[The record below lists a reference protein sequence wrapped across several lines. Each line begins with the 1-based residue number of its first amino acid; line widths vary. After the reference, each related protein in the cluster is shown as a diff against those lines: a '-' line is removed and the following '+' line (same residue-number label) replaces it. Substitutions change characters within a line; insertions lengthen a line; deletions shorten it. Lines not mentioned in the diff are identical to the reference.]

1 MKSITLHLSPAHRR
15 AIKSAAKLAR
25 HLYPAFSDPPVA
37 VQAVGICAHLLVS
50 ADGRAMLNLQL
61 PVKGGERSPEIIV
74 GARSLA
80 ELAGP
85 SVVISE
91 DGNDVVVSANGV
103 QRSAKPAVT
112 PSSFNGTAGQARA
125 TVELLGDPAGAV
137 SWVSRAIGS
146 KEQVALRPMLGCI
159 RLVRSSES
167 EIIAEATD
175 SYRLHETR
183 IAIETEYPT
192 RFDNIVDATAFR
204 LVLEIAE
211 TMGRPISMVSS
222 EEAVQIRAPGMTATI
237 ACEFGTW
244 PPTDEVW
251 PAFESCGHVRAA
263 RLEKRIR
270 QLVRPIPPSR
280 RSIRLELRREGSS
293 MHALDKFDQVATAG
307 ISDVLSWNRDDL
319 DLEFDPAFLC
329 DALAANEE
337 AEIHATEPDKPIVVM
352 AGARKALVMPRYE
365 RRR

>member
-1 MKSITLHLSPAHRR
+1 MKSITLQLSPACRR
-15 AIKSAAKLAR
+15 AIKTVAKLAR
-25 HLYPAFSDPPVA
+25 HLYPALSDPPVVLEA
-37 VQAVGICAHLLVS
+37 LGQRARLFFGAGGRVS
-50 ADGRAMLNLQL
+50 GSLDLAIE
-61 PVKGGERSPEIIV
+61 GEQRCPEVAV

-80 ELAGP
+80 ELAAP
-85 SVVISE
+85 SLVVTE
-91 DGNDVVVSANGV
+91 DGDDVTVSANGV
-103 QRSAKPAVT
+103 RRSAKP
-112 PSSFNGTAGQARA
+112 PFSIDSFAISVGQLATTA
-125 TVELLGDPAGAV
+125 ELLGDPAGSAA
-137 SWVSRAIGS
+137 WVSRAIGS
-146 KEQVALRPMLGCI
+146 KAERELRPMLGCMRLTLFYDSHI
-159 RLVRSSES
+159 RAES
-167 EIIAEATD
+167 TD
-175 SYRLHETR
+175 TYRLHEAL
-183 IAIETEYPT
+183 IPIETE
-192 RFDNIVDATAFR
+192 RRAKFENIVDATTFR
-204 LVLEIAE
+204 FVLEIAE